1 MNRHTRTQGNG
12 PLAGGMDGA
21 GPTGNLLPVR
31 ISSLILVFSVALIA
45 IFTAAMLYVG
55 WLSSQ
60 EADQQAYASE
70 TRLFKNVLDSRF
82 TMLARDQFQE
92 GVWDEAVK
100 HISLKFDRDWV
111 ENEMV
116 ASFWYNY
123 GLDRT
128 LLVAPGYKVLA
139 YAREGEV
146 DFSAS
151 ALTLDADLK
160 ALIDRATAQFMQNR
174 ITIQGGFSA
183 RSATIGDRAVMLS
196 EIGNIFQGAYQNI
209 EGKPALVS
217 AMAVVPDQNEAAL
230 PDGPPVVLVNA
241 KFIDADELAYLR
253 HQLGFPSL
261 DFTAGSKE
269 GKLDGAHQDITTLRG
284 TMIGTFTWQ
293 NALPGQHIW
302 SIILPIVIAIGVLVA
317 IAAMLVARRLAKMST
332 QLENSERRTRHMSRH
347 DGLTG
352 LPNRITFGEALSEA
366 VAGLPQ
372 RSFAVIACDL
382 DRFKAVNDTYG
393 HAAGDTVIREVADRL
408 AREVGDAGLV
418 SRTGGDE
425 FILLITGYAD
435 KKRLNLL
442 CAGLIDTVLAPITL
456 DRGQQTDVGVSLG
469 VAQAPLCGATD
480 SAIMRAAD
488 EALYAAK
495 QLGRGRAVFAEDTP
509 RPSEPPSEEE
519 AQVASSTA
527 AR

>member
-1 MNRHTRTQGNG
+1 MNRDLRGQANGVPGNG
-12 PLAGGMDGA
+12 MGEP
-21 GPTGNLLPVR
+21 GPTGHLLPVR
-31 ISSLILVFSVALIA
+31 ISSLILVFAAALIA
-45 IFTAAMLYVG
+45 IFTASMLYVG

-60 EADQQAYASE
+60 EADQQAYGSE
-70 TRLFKNVLDSRF
+70 TRLFRNVLDSRF

-111 ENEMV
+111 ESEMV
-116 ASFWYNY
+116 GGFWYNY

-146 DFSAS
+146 DFSAN

-160 ALIDRATAQFMQNR
+160 ALIDRATAQYMQNR

-183 RSATIGDRAVMLS
+183 RAATIGDRAVMLS
-196 EIGNIFQGAYQNI
+196 EIGNIFEGAYQNI

-217 AMAVVPDQNEAAL
+217 AMAIVPDQNEVAL
-230 PDGPPVVLVNA
+230 PDGPPIVLINA

-261 DFTAGSKE
+261 DFIAGSGQAAKAPIA
-269 GKLDGAHQDITTLRG
+269 GAHEDITTLSG
-284 TMIGTFTWQ
+284 TVIGTFTWQ

-302 SIILPIVIAIGVLVA
+302 SIILPIVSAIGVLVA
-317 IAAMLVARRLAKMST
+317 IAAMLVARRLASMST
-332 QLENSERRTRHMSRH
+332 LLENSERRTRHMSRH
-347 DGLTG
+347 DALTG
-352 LPNRITFGEALSEA
+352 LANRIRFGEALSEA

-372 RSFAVIACDL
+372 TSFAVIACDL
-382 DRFKAVNDTYG
+382 DRFKVVNDTYG
-393 HAAGDTVIREVADRL
+393 HAAGDTVICEIADRL
-408 AREVGDAGLV
+408 VREVGDAGVV

-435 KKRLNLL
+435 KRRLNLL
-442 CAGLIDTVLAPITL
+442 CAGIIEHVLQPIRL
-456 DRGQQTDVGVSLG
+456 DRTQQADVGVSLG
-469 VAQAPLCGATD
+469 VAQAPLCGTTD

-495 QLGRGRAVFAEDTP
+495 ELGRGRAVFAEDAGA
-509 RPSEPPSEEE
+509 SEPDAETPTLR
-519 AQVASSTA
+519 VAA
-527 AR
+527 ER

>member
-1 MNRHTRTQGNG
+1 MNRNLRAQASGTDE
-12 PLAGGMDGA
+12 P
-21 GPTGNLLPVR
+21 GPTGNLLPMR
-31 ISSLILVFSVALIA
+31 ISSLIVIFAAVLIGT
-45 IFTAAMLYVG
+45 FTAAMLYVG
-55 WLSSQ
+55 WLSSE
-60 EADQQAYASE
+60 EADQQAKASE
-70 TRLFKNVLDSRF
+70 TRLFRNVLDSRF

-92 GVWDEAVK
+92 GVWDDAVK

-116 ASFWYNY
+116 AGFWYNY

-139 YAREGEV
+139 YAREDGV
-146 DFSAS
+146 DFSPS

-160 ALIDRATAQFMQNR
+160 ALIDRATAEYMHNR
-174 ITIQGGFSA
+174 ITIQGGYSA
-183 RSATIGDRAVMLS
+183 RSATVGERAVMLS
-196 EIGNIFQGAYQNI
+196 EIGNIFEGAYQNI

-217 AMAVVPDQNEAAL
+217 AMAIVPDQNEVAL

-261 DFTAGSKE
+261 DFAAGTGPEAKAT
-269 GKLDGAHQDITTLRG
+269 GAHETIKTLSG
-284 TMIGTFTWQ
+284 QVIGTFSWQ
-293 NALPGQHIW
+293 SALPGQHIW
-302 SIILPIVIAIGVLVA
+302 SIIMPIVSAIGILVA
-317 IAAMLVARRLAKMST
+317 IAAMLVARRLAKMSNL
-332 QLENSERRTRHMSRH
+332 LENSERRTRHMSLH
-347 DGLTG
+347 DVLTG
-352 LPNRITFGEALSEA
+352 LPNRLCFGEALSDA

-372 RSFAVIACDL
+372 KGFAVIACDL
-382 DRFKAVNDTYG
+382 DRFKTVNDTYG

-408 AREVGDAGLV
+408 AQDVGDAGFV

-442 CAGLIDTVLAPITL
+442 CAGIIDSVLQPIVI
-456 DRGQQTDVGVSLG
+456 DRGQKTDVGVSLG
-469 VAQAPLCGATD
+469 VAQAPLCGTTG

-495 QLGRGRAVFAEDTP
+495 ELGRGRAVFAEDTA
-509 RPSEPPSEEE
+509 RPTEPSPDE
-519 AQVASSTA
+519 AQVA
-527 AR
+527 

>member
-1 MNRHTRTQGNG
+1 MNRDLRAEVDE
-12 PLAGGMDGA
+12 PVSS
-21 GPTGNLLPVR
+21 GNLLPVR
-31 ISSLILVFSVALIA
+31 ISSLILVFAAVLIA
-45 IFTAAMLYVG
+45 VFTAAMLYVG

-60 EADQQAYASE
+60 EADQQAKASE
-70 TRLFKNVLDSRF
+70 TRLFRNVLNSRF

-92 GVWDEAVK
+92 GVWDDAVK
-100 HISLKFDRDWV
+100 NISLNFDRDWV
-111 ENEMV
+111 ENTMV

-139 YAREGEV
+139 YAREAEV
-146 DFSAS
+146 DFSPN

-160 ALIDRATAQFMQNR
+160 ALIDRATAQYMQNR
-174 ITIQGGFSA
+174 ITIQGGYSA
-183 RSATIGDRAVMLS
+183 RAATIGDRAVMLS
-196 EIGNIFQGAYQNI
+196 EIGGIFQGDYQNI

-217 AMAVVPDQNEAAL
+217 AMAVVPDQNEVAL

-261 DFTAGSKE
+261 DFAASSSPDAKVPPT
-269 GKLDGAHQDITTLRG
+269 GAHEDITTLSG
-284 TMIGTFTWQ
+284 KIIGTFTWQ

-302 SIILPIVIAIGVLVA
+302 SIILPIVSAIGVLVA

-347 DGLTG
+347 DALTG
-352 LPNRITFGEALSEA
+352 LGNRLRFGEALAEA

-372 RSFAVIACDL
+372 KPFAVIACDL

-393 HAAGDTVIREVADRL
+393 HAAGDTVICEVADRL
-408 AREVGDAGLV
+408 VREVGEAGLV

-425 FILLITGYAD
+425 FILLVTGYAD

-442 CAGLIDTVLAPITL
+442 CAGIIEAVLTPIMI
-456 DRGQQTDVGVSLG
+456 DRGMQTDVGVSLG
-469 VAQAPLCGATD
+469 VAQVPLCGTTE

-495 QLGRGRAVFAEDTP
+495 ELGRGRAVFAEDTQP
-509 RPSEPPSEEE
+509 APEPAGSEAE
-519 AQVASSTA
+519 AEARVA
-527 AR
+527 